1 MYKVLITDDEP
12 TIREGLRT
20 LIEWERFGFEV
31 VDTAANAN
39 EALQKYN
46 VYSPELMIVD
56 IRMPGMSGLELIQA
70 LRKEGQGVHILI
82 LTGYA
87 DFEYARKAIVNQV
100 DGYLLKPVDEEELV
114 GYLEKIKESLANE
127 ASSRHKINVMS
138 GLSRQM
144 VIQSILTRGPAAT
157 VYTDDQAAETGMLWD
172 SYEVILLKWQGREQE
187 IEAETTVLIKSGLTQ
202 LIEESGRGVTF
213 TMEPYFGLLLRGNLD
228 NEQTRSGIYQEIK
241 DIMVKAD
248 AEFTAACGGS
258 VDKLNEIRSSYEKA
272 ERLMHVRFYYEPDR
286 IITVS
291 DIPIGLSE
299 PIEPNSGEPLDYSA
313 VADKIFLAIEIGN
326 NEAVEQLLESAG
338 KRMLHAK
345 QSEQAVK
352 SGFVQI
358 VTGVLGKLS
367 QVESDIQTNSRQYSV
382 RIMEIYKQMTY
393 TALVQHVVHFLQGL
407 SSALGYGGT
416 EKQIKK
422 MIDLIGR
429 NYYENLKLETLAEV
443 FNYNSAYLGKLF
455 KNATGEYFNTYLDK
469 VRIQKAKELLEQG
482 MKVYQVA
489 EKVGYTN
496 VDYFHS
502 KFRKYEGSSPSAY
515 RNKKE
520 C

>member
-20 LIEWERFGFEV
+20 LIEWERYGFEV

-39 EALQKYN
+39 EALQKYK

-56 IRMPGMSGLELIQA
+56 IRMPGISGLELIEA
-70 LRKEGQGVHILI
+70 LRKAGQGVHILI

-100 DGYLLKPVDEEELV
+100 DGYLLKPVDEEELI
-114 GYLEKIKESLANE
+114 GYLEKLKASLSTE
-127 ASSRHKINVMS
+127 ADSRHKINVMS

-144 VIQSILTRGPAAT
+144 IIQSILTRGGAAAPL
-157 VYTDDQAAETGMLWD
+157 YGNDQAAETGLLWD
-172 SYEVILLKWQGREQE
+172 SFEVVLLKWQGRDQE
-187 IEAETTVLIKSGLTQ
+187 IEAGTTVLIKEGLSQ
-202 LIEESGRGVTF
+202 MFEDSGRGVTF
-213 TMEPYFGLLLRGNLD
+213 MMEPYFGLLLKEDLQ
-228 NEQTRSGIYQEIK
+228 NEQRRNGIYKEIE
-241 DIMVKAD
+241 DLMAKAG
-248 AEFTAACGGS
+248 AEFTLAAGGS
-258 VDKLNEIRSSYEKA
+258 VDKLNDIRSSYEKA

-286 IITVS
+286 IITS
-291 DIPIGLSE
+291 GDIPVVLSE
-299 PIEPNSGEPLDYSA
+299 PVEPNLDEPLDYAA
-313 VADKIFLAIEIGN
+313 VADKIFFAIDIGN
-326 NEAVEQLLESAG
+326 SDSVEQLLESAG
-338 KRMLHAK
+338 KRMLRAR
-345 QSEQAVK
+345 QSEQAIK

-358 VTGVLGKLS
+358 VTGVLGKLA
-367 QVESDIQTNSRQYSV
+367 QADSDNQTNSHQHSV

-393 TALVQHVVHFLQGL
+393 TALVRHVVRFLQEMSDGM
-407 SSALGYGGT
+407 ADRGT
-416 EKQIKK
+416 DKQIKK

-429 NYYENLKLETLAEV
+429 NYYENLKLESLAEV

-469 VRIQKAKELLEQG
+469 VRIEKAKELLEQG

-515 RNKKE
+515 RKK
-520 C
+520 